1 MLIVVRHGRTAA
13 NAAGE
18 LLGRRDVALDPTGR
32 AQAEA
37 LAAAIGPVSRVVSS
51 PLARARE
58 TAAAFAMPVEVDER
72 WIELDY
78 GRWDGTNAAELGAE
92 QWAAWRAD
100 LDFTPPAGESL
111 RSLGARV
118 REACDDLVAAAA
130 HEDIVVVTHVSP
142 IKAAFGWALG
152 VGDDVSWRCYVAP
165 ASIMRVA
172 VGPAGSS
179 LRSFNETAHL
189 PGDPV
194 R

>member
-32 AQAEA
+32 AQAES

-51 PLARARE
+51 PLARALE
-58 TAAAFAMPVEVDER
+58 TAAAFARPVEVDER

-78 GRWDGTNAAELGAE
+78 GHWDGTNAADLGAE

-118 REACDDLVAAAA
+118 RQACDDLVAAAA

-152 VGDDVSWRCYVAP
+152 VGDDVSWRCFVAP

-189 PGDPV
+189 PG
-194 R
+194 